1 MQCKNRKYVSSQ
13 TILLYRV
20 AHNKTINICKPK
32 VYSLEYCKEHNCVCG
47 VPGAVQELVVVVV
60 GGQSPVL
67 SYASSLLRVGSGH
80 NISSTSH
87 DTFYL
92 AKHQGK
98 YLLAWRIQ
106 PWTEATSMSPQASS
120 IVWRSAMRA

>member
-47 VPGAVQELVVVVV
+47 VPGGSPGIV
-60 GGQSPVL
+60 GGGGGW
-67 SYASSLLRVGSGH
+67 VGGGWVGRGGVVTSAKLCF
-80 NISSTSH
+80 ISSPS
-87 DTFYL
+87 
-92 AKHQGK
+92 
-98 YLLAWRIQ
+98 W
-106 PWTEATSMSPQASS
+106 
-120 IVWRSAMRA
+120 VWSQYFVHIT